1 MTTTFEVTTTTKNI
15 YNIQTGEL
23 IYSELI
29 KQHTSLKDIL
39 RAVNIQVDTIDRS
52 KYLKAL
58 NLLNEGIPV
67 NKVITKIV
75 GGNEHE

>member
-23 IYSELI
+23 LCSELI

-39 RAVNIQVDTIDRS
+39 RDLGIQVDTNDRS

-58 NLLNEGIPV
+58 NMLNEGIPLS
-67 NKVITKIV
+67 KVVSQIV
-75 GGNEHE
+75 GGGE

>member
-23 IYSELI
+23 LCSELI

-39 RAVNIQVDTIDRS
+39 RDLGVQVDTNDRS